1 MAPRC
6 STTVLSVYICSVTNK
21 AQFAILK
28 PLYFLYLDMDLFK
41 IDHEIVL
48 IDSRPMIQIKFIA
61 NNGQEKTILFSYAEL
76 KYFILNLETA
86 KSEMNSKIALQ
97 MNRYIH

>member
-1 MAPRC
+1 
-6 STTVLSVYICSVTNK
+6 
-21 AQFAILK
+21 
-28 PLYFLYLDMDLFK
+28 MDLFK
-41 IDHEIVL
+41 IDHEIIL
-48 IDSRPMIQIKFIA
+48 IDGRPMIQIKFIT
-61 NNGQEKTILFSYAEL
+61 NDEQQKTILFSYAEL

>member
-1 MAPRC
+1 
-6 STTVLSVYICSVTNK
+6 
-21 AQFAILK
+21 
-28 PLYFLYLDMDLFK
+28 MDLFK

-48 IDSRPMIQIKFIA
+48 IDGRPMITIEFIT
-61 NNGQEKTILFSYAEL
+61 NDQQKKRILFSYAQL

-86 KSEMNSKIALQ
+86 KTEMNSKMALQ

>member
-1 MAPRC
+1 
-6 STTVLSVYICSVTNK
+6 
-21 AQFAILK
+21 
-28 PLYFLYLDMDLFK
+28 MDLFK

-48 IDSRPMIQIKFIA
+48 IDGRPMIQIEFIT
-61 NNGQEKTILFSYAEL
+61 NDQQKKRILFSYAQL

-86 KSEMNSKIALQ
+86 KTEMNSKMALQ

>member
-1 MAPRC
+1 
-6 STTVLSVYICSVTNK
+6 
-21 AQFAILK
+21 
-28 PLYFLYLDMDLFK
+28 MDLFK

-48 IDSRPMIQIKFIA
+48 IDGRPMIQIEFIT
-61 NNGQEKTILFSYAEL
+61 NDQQTKRILFSYAQL

-86 KSEMNSKIALQ
+86 KTEMNSKIALQ

>member
-1 MAPRC
+1 
-6 STTVLSVYICSVTNK
+6 
-21 AQFAILK
+21 
-28 PLYFLYLDMDLFK
+28 MDLFK

-48 IDSRPMIQIKFIA
+48 IDDRPMIQIEFIM
-61 NNGQEKTILFSYAEL
+61 NDKQKKRILFSYAEL

-86 KSEMNSKIALQ
+86 KSEMNSTIALQ

>member
-1 MAPRC
+1 
-6 STTVLSVYICSVTNK
+6 
-21 AQFAILK
+21 
-28 PLYFLYLDMDLFK
+28 MDLFK

-48 IDSRPMIQIKFIA
+48 IDGRPMIKIEFIT
-61 NNGQEKTILFSYAEL
+61 NDQQTKRILFSYAQL

-86 KSEMNSKIALQ
+86 KAEMNSKNALQ

>member
-1 MAPRC
+1 
-6 STTVLSVYICSVTNK
+6 
-21 AQFAILK
+21 
-28 PLYFLYLDMDLFK
+28 MDLFK

-48 IDSRPMIQIKFIA
+48 IDGRPMIQIEFIT
-61 NNGQEKTILFSYAEL
+61 NDQQKKGILFSYAEL

>member
-1 MAPRC
+1 
-6 STTVLSVYICSVTNK
+6 
-21 AQFAILK
+21 
-28 PLYFLYLDMDLFK
+28 MDLFK

-48 IDSRPMIQIKFIA
+48 IDSRPMIQTKIITNDA
-61 NNGQEKTILFSYAEL
+61 QEKTILFSYAEL

>member
-1 MAPRC
+1 
-6 STTVLSVYICSVTNK
+6 
-21 AQFAILK
+21 
-28 PLYFLYLDMDLFK
+28 MDLFK

-48 IDSRPMIQIKFIA
+48 IDGRPMIQIEFIT
-61 NNGQEKTILFSYAEL
+61 NDQQKKRILFSYAEL